1 MDTID
6 ENESTLP
13 NESEDV
19 IKIID
24 SETDDDVVLVDD
36 VIENSDQN
44 EQR

>member
-44 EQR
+44 EPR